1 MNKIVNILKPTG
13 MTSHDVVSK
22 IRKTLGI
29 KKVGHTGTLD
39 PDAAG
44 VLPICI
50 GKSTKV
56 SDFILNKDKS
66 YIGELTLGIVT
77 DTYDSSGEI
86 ISKKDTSNITED
98 DIYKAFESQ
107 LGVIMQKPP
116 IYSALKVNGKKMYEI
131 AREGNADKIEV
142 KSRSIHI
149 KDIKILSINN
159 NKIRFYVECSKG
171 TYIRSICYDI
181 GEILGC
187 GGHMSFLI
195 RTSSGKFNLENCITL
210 EELEEYYN
218 KGILDNYLYDV
229 DFVLQDFGYINIKPL
244 AVKSYINGAIVYPK
258 GFLDSNI
265 KDEELVRVY
274 SEKKFLGVG
283 KLVNIDNTKCLKSDK
298 LFI

>member
-22 IRKTLGI
+22 IRKILSI

-50 GKSTKV
+50 GKATRV

-66 YIGELTLGIVT
+66 YIAELTLGINT

-86 ISKKDTSNITED
+86 ILTKETSNISKE
-98 DIYKAFESQ
+98 DIYKAFDSQ
-107 LGVIMQKPP
+107 LGHIMQKPP
-116 IYSALKVNGKKMYEI
+116 IYSALKVNGKKMYALARQGKANEI
-131 AREGNADKIEV
+131 EIKPREV
-142 KSRSIHI
+142 HI
-149 KDIKILSINN
+149 KNLKILSINN
-159 NKIRFYVECSKG
+159 DKVRFYVECSKG

-187 GGHMSFLI
+187 GGHMSFLL
-195 RTSSGKFNLENCITL
+195 RTSSGKFNLQNSITL

-218 KGILDNYLYDV
+218 NGVLDNYLYDV
-229 DFVLQDFGYINIKPL
+229 DFVLQNFGYININPL
-244 AVKSYINGAIVYPK
+244 AIKSYINGAIVYPK
-258 GFLDSNI
+258 GFLDYSI
-265 KDEELVRVY
+265 KDEGLVRVY
-274 SEKKFLGVG
+274 SNNEFLGVG
-283 KLVNIDNTKCLKSDK
+283 KIIDIDSKKCLKSDK